1 MTAKLSLSKLKNYR
15 LKVLIADDNA
25 DARRGTR
32 LMLSI
37 HPGVEVVAIAQ
48 NGHQAI
54 KLAHENPPDL
64 VITDIHMPD
73 IDGLDTI
80 TELRKFLPE
89 AMFIVMSADDDSKMI
104 RRAISVGASEYLVKP
119 FDIDDLD
126 QAVRRCAQ
134 TWFSRRIQSAIAPTQ
149 DDIDQQTLL
158 RLAHVYAKSR
168 RTDNAALDVFEQLAA
183 QPECELRWLLTLA
196 MIYVVRQQWG
206 KLKLLSERME
216 KRTINDK

>member
-1 MTAKLSLSKLKNYR
+1 MSAKLSLSRLKNYR

-32 LMLSI
+32 LMLSV
-37 HPGVEVVAIAQ
+37 HPGVEVIAIAQ
-48 NGHQAI
+48 NGYQAI
-54 KLAHENPPDL
+54 KMARENPPDL
-64 VITDIHMPD
+64 VIIDIHMPD

-80 TELRKFLPE
+80 AELRKFLPE
-89 AMFIVMSADDDSKMI
+89 TKYIVMSADDDSKMI
-104 RRAISVGASEYLVKP
+104 RRAIQNGASEYLVKP

-134 TWFSRRIQSAIAPTQ
+134 TWFTRRIQSATAPSPEDT
-149 DDIDQQTLL
+149 DQQHLL

-168 RTDNAALDVFEQLAA
+168 RTDNAALEVFEQLARD
-183 QPECELRWLLTLA
+183 PDCELRWLLTLA

-206 KLKLLSERME
+206 KLKNLSERME
-216 KRTINDK
+216 KRTISDT

>member
-1 MTAKLSLSKLKNYR
+1 MTAKLSLSRLKNYR

-32 LMLSI
+32 LMLSV

-48 NGHQAI
+48 NGYQAI
-54 KLAHENPPDL
+54 KMARENPPDL
-64 VITDIHMPD
+64 VIIDIHMPD

-80 TELRKFLPE
+80 AELHKFLPDT
-89 AMFIVMSADDDSKMI
+89 MYIVMSADDDSKMI
-104 RRAISVGASEYLVKP
+104 RRAIQNGASEYLVKP

-134 TWFSRRIQSAIAPTQ
+134 TWFTRRIQSAAAPSPE
-149 DDIDQQTLL
+149 DIDQQHLL

-168 RTDNAALDVFEQLAA
+168 RTDNAALDVFEQLA
-183 QPECELRWLLTLA
+183 QDPDCELRWLLTLA

-206 KLKLLSERME
+206 KLKNLSERME
-216 KRTINDK
+216 KRTISDT

>member
-1 MTAKLSLSKLKNYR
+1 MSEKLSLSKLKHYR

-37 HPGVEVVAIAQ
+37 HPGVEVIAIAQ

-54 KLAHENPPDL
+54 AMARENPPDL
-64 VITDIHMPD
+64 VIIDVHMPD

-80 TELRKFLPE
+80 NELRSLLPE
-89 AMFIVMSADDDSKMI
+89 TLYIVMSADDDSKMI
-104 RRAISVGASEYLVKP
+104 RRAIKSGASEYLVKP

-134 TWFSRRIQSAIAPTQ
+134 TWFARRLQSYVAPSPEDT
-149 DDIDQQTLL
+149 DQQNLL

-168 RTDNAALDVFEQLAA
+168 RTDDAALDVFERLAA
-183 QPECELRWLLTLA
+183 QPDCELRWLLTLA
-196 MIYVVRQQWG
+196 MIYVVRQQWD
-206 KLKLLSERME
+206 KLKQLSERME
-216 KRTINDK
+216 GRTTNKV

>member
-1 MTAKLSLSKLKNYR
+1 MSGKLSLSRLKNYR

-48 NGHQAI
+48 NGYQAI
-54 KLAHENPPDL
+54 SMARDNPPDL

-73 IDGLDTI
+73 LDGVDTI
-80 TELRKFLPE
+80 IALRTFLPE

-126 QAVRRCAQ
+126 KAVRRCAQ
-134 TWFSRRIQSAIAPTQ
+134 TWFARRIQSATTPTQ
-149 DDIDQQTLL
+149 EDTDQQSLV

-183 QPECELRWLLTLA
+183 QPDCELRWLLTLA

-206 KLKLLSERME
+206 KLKHLSERME
-216 KRTINDK
+216 KRTISDT

>member
-1 MTAKLSLSKLKNYR
+1 MTAKLSLSRLKNYR

-32 LMLSI
+32 LMLSV

-48 NGHQAI
+48 NGYQAI
-54 KLAHENPPDL
+54 KMARENPPDL
-64 VITDIHMPD
+64 VIIDIHMPD

-80 TELRKFLPE
+80 AELRKFLPDTLY
-89 AMFIVMSADDDSKMI
+89 IVMSADDDSKMI
-104 RRAISVGASEYLVKP
+104 RRAIQNGASEYLVKP

-134 TWFSRRIQSAIAPTQ
+134 TWFTRRIQSAAAPSLE
-149 DDIDQQTLL
+149 DIDQQHLL

-168 RTDNAALDVFEQLAA
+168 RTDNAALDVFEQLA
-183 QPECELRWLLTLA
+183 QDPDCELRWLLTLA

-206 KLKLLSERME
+206 KLKNLSERME
-216 KRTINDK
+216 KRTISDT

>member
-1 MTAKLSLSKLKNYR
+1 MREKRSLARLKNYR
-15 LKVLIADDNA
+15 LKVLIADDNP

-48 NGHQAI
+48 NGYQAI
-54 KLAHENPPDL
+54 KMARENPPDI

-80 TELRKFLPE
+80 IELRKDLPE
-89 AMFIVMSADDDSKMI
+89 AMFIVMSADDDSKMMS
-104 RRAISVGASEYLVKP
+104 RAINAGASEYLIKP
-119 FDIDDLD
+119 FDIEDLD

-134 TWFSRRIQSAIAPTQ
+134 TWFSQRLQSKSAPSQANT
-149 DDIDQQTLL
+149 DQENLL
-158 RLAHVYAKSR
+158 RLAHVYSKSR
-168 RTDNAALDVFEQLAA
+168 RTDKAALDVFEQLAE
-183 QPECELRWLLTLA
+183 QPDCELRWLLTLA

-206 KLKLLSERME
+206 RLKLLAERME
-216 KRTINDK
+216 YRTIYES